1 MITKPLSNRYIQ
13 DPTLLVE
20 LLKRL
25 FGSDFRIE
33 VITSTGGIIQSCTV
47 SLTCESR
54 KSPIVTYL
62 LPREN

>member
-33 VITSTGGIIQSCTV
+33 
-47 SLTCESR
+47 E
-54 KSPIVTYL
+54 KSDSYL
-62 LPREN
+62 LTTPRELTEAEIESISNNPSS

>member
-33 VITSTGGIIQSCTV
+33 
-47 SLTCESR
+47 E
-54 KSPIVTYL
+54 KSDSYL
-62 LPREN
+62 LTTPRELTEAEIGSVSNNPSS